1 MSETAAI
8 LSAVTKISVDVKEDH
23 LRGLVHAEP
32 LAGLSELV
40 WNALDAEAKTVTV
53 KLLQNSLGSLDEI
66 IVEDDGH
73 GMTYGDALAAFGS
86 LGGSWKLNTTRSRS
100 GTRHL
105 HGQDGKGRWRAFSL
119 GDRVEW
125 ESVAEAPGGERE
137 RIRLSG
143 GADNLHE
150 YELSDP
156 VATGD
161 ETGTTVK
168 ITVGAKT
175 PDKLLADQAADDLS
189 ARFAL
194 YLEQYPVV
202 KIVFRGLR
210 LDPSGSQTYR
220 ADYDLSV
227 PAEPPDATLT
237 VIEWNSSVDRKLYL
251 CDPDGMALDETEVR
265 IQAPGFDFTSY
276 LRWAGFSDLRHDI
289 GIVDLGHPVLLPV
302 VEAARDQLRTHF
314 KERQAQRTREI
325 VEDWKKEQVYPYTGE
340 PATGLERAER
350 SLFEVVAISAA
361 PAVNGGED
369 RASKRLSLRL
379 IREALEQ
386 DPGSLHRV
394 LTEVLEL
401 PQDRLDELE
410 SLLEHTTLAAIIS
423 AAKAIT
429 ERLDFLNGLEVLLF
443 DPQSKKQLKERTQL
457 HRILENETWV
467 FGEEYALTASDKS
480 LSTVLKKHVDLL
492 GRKNLA
498 EDTQVTD
505 EDGNR
510 LIVDLMLARS
520 MEQVRDRREHLIVE
534 LKRPSVKIGPDELTQ
549 IQKYA
554 FAVVG
559 DERFTATDVFWD
571 FVIVSNELT
580 EYAKQSSSQANRE
593 PGLFWEADNRAAR
606 IWVWSWGQVIEQARH
621 RLKFVQQSLDYE
633 GTEEQALARLREVHG
648 KYLPPVLTALAAERA

>member
-1 MSETAAI
+1 M
-8 LSAVTKISVDVKEDH
+8 DVKEDH

-32 LAGLSELV
+32 LAGLAELV
-40 WNALDAEAKTVTV
+40 WNALDADAEVVTV
-53 KLLQNSLGSLDEI
+53 KLVQNSLGSLDEI

-73 GMTYGDALAAFGS
+73 GMTHGDTLAAFGS
-86 LGGSWKLNTTRSRS
+86 LGGSWKLSTTRSRS

-125 ESVAEAPGGERE
+125 ESVAEVAGGGRE
-137 RIRLSG
+137 RIRITG
-143 GADNLHE
+143 GAENLHD

-156 VATGD
+156 VATHD
-161 ETGTTVK
+161 KTGTTVK
-168 ITVGAKT
+168 ITVGEKT
-175 PDKLLADQAADDLS
+175 PDKLLADQAAADLS

-202 KIVFRGLR
+202 KIVFGGMR
-210 LDPSGSQTYR
+210 LDPSGSQTHR
-220 ADYDLSV
+220 ADYNLVV
-227 PAEPPDATLT
+227 PGEPPDATLT
-237 VIEWNSSVDRKLYL
+237 IIEWNRSVDRKLYL

-276 LRWAGFSDLRHDI
+276 MRWAGFNDLRHDI
-289 GIVDLGHPVLLPV
+289 GVIDLGHPVLLPI
-302 VEAARDQLRTHF
+302 VETARDQLRAHF
-314 KERQAQRTREI
+314 RERQAHRTREI
-325 VEDWKKEQVYPYTGE
+325 VEDWKKEQVYPYAGE

-350 SLFEVVAISAA
+350 SLFEVVAITAA
-361 PAVNGGED
+361 PAVNSGED

-401 PQDRLDELE
+401 PEDRIDELA
-410 SLLEHTTLAAIIS
+410 SLLERTTLAAIIS

-443 DPQSKKQLKERTQL
+443 DRESKKQLKERTQL
-457 HRILENETWV
+457 HRILENETWI
-467 FGEEYALTASDKS
+467 FGEAYALTASDRS
-480 LSTVLKKHVDLL
+480 LGTVLKKHIALL
-492 GRKNLA
+492 GRKDLA
-498 EDTQVTD
+498 KDPTVTD

-520 MEQVRDRREHLIVE
+520 IEQARDRREHLVVE
-534 LKRPSVKIGPDELTQ
+534 LKRPSVKVGPDELTQ

-554 FAVVG
+554 FAVVR
-559 DERFTATDVFWD
+559 DERFTGTDVFWD

-606 IWVWSWGQVIEQARH
+606 VWVWSWGQVIEQARH
-621 RLKFVQQSLDYE
+621 RLKFVQQSLEYE

-648 KYLPPVLTALAAERA
+648 KYLPPVLRALASEGA